1 MLKRGKVC
9 NTVFSV
15 VQCEEGSDEAEALKY
30 MRGVNLA
37 CVALASLAGQNWF
50 GPAAESL
57 ALLSLEWGQPGLAEP
72 EPRCQVSDWGYSAV

>member
-9 NTVFSV
+9 NIVFSV

-50 GPAAESL
+50 SGGSK
-57 ALLSLEWGQPGLAEP
+57 
-72 EPRCQVSDWGYSAV
+72 